1 MRFRTLLLSACIL
14 VSGCGSLGSDV
25 PSSSGAG
32 SAALPDSILA
42 IMKKPRYSKATW
54 SLLASDVNTGE
65 TFYALN
71 PDRMALTGS
80 TRKLFSVGLALNTLG
95 PTRRQTTQVFRQG
108 PVTAG
113 VLNGNLVLVGGGD
126 LSFGGRRLSPD
137 LIEFTN
143 FDHNDANGLG
153 TAVLTPQDPLS
164 GLDQLAASIK
174 ASGITSITGEIAV
187 DDRLFEA
194 YRVPNGNLLITPM
207 MLNENQID
215 VSVTPAALGAPA
227 TVEYRPA
234 TGFFSVTANVTTV
247 AAGAPT
253 NVDFSGNRLTNGV
266 GGTGTV
272 QGTIPLDY
280 QAPLSKSSSLVGTFR
295 VEDPNSFARTA
306 FIEALKR
313 QGIAVAATAVSTN
326 PVGIL
331 PGSFSY
337 SPDTQVAKFDSLPQ
351 AEHAKL
357 VLKVSLNLGANLALS
372 LFGLEKGQ
380 RTRDGALAAER
391 LTLVEEYGLNGNQFL
406 FPTNG
411 SGTPDSQAAPRAFV
425 QFLTR
430 MSKSPVAAELQ
441 AALPV
446 LGVDGSLATSG
457 TALPGKGHVFAKPG
471 TTVTAGPDG
480 QTLELKAQCLA
491 GYIET
496 KSGRKLAYALMVNDA
511 GPVLDIGADVGQVFE
526 DEGTISSLIYESL

>member
-1 MRFRTLLLSACIL
+1 VKIQSFILAAC
-14 VSGCGSLGSDV
+14 VFAVGCGPVGSEV
-25 PSSSGAG
+25 GASTSSTA
-32 SAALPDSILA
+32 AALPDNILA

-54 SLLASDVNTGE
+54 SLLVSDVATGQ
-65 TFYALN
+65 TFFALN
-71 PDRMALTGS
+71 PDKMALTGS

-95 PTRRQTTQVFRQG
+95 ANRRQSTQVFRQG
-108 PVTAG
+108 AVTGG

-126 LSFGGRRLSPD
+126 LSLGGRRLSPD
-137 LIEFTN
+137 TIQFTN

-153 TAVLTPQDPLS
+153 TAILTPQDPLT

-174 ASGITSITGEIAV
+174 AAGITSITGEIAV

-215 VSVTPAALGAPA
+215 VSLTPTALGAPA
-227 TVEYRPA
+227 TLEVRPI
-234 TGFFSVTANVTTV
+234 TGFFSVTANVTTA
-247 AAGAPT
+247 AAGAPA
-253 NVDFSGNRLTNGV
+253 NVDFSGNRLTSGV
-266 GGTGTV
+266 GGVGTV

-280 QAPLSKSSSLVGTFR
+280 RAPLSKIGSLVGTFR

-313 QGIAVAATAVSTN
+313 QGIAVAATAVAAN

-337 SPDTQVAKFDSLPQ
+337 SPDTEVAKFDSLPQ
-351 AEHAKL
+351 AQHAKL

-380 RTRDGALAAER
+380 RTRDGALAVER
-391 LTLVEEYGLNGNQFL
+391 LALVEDYGLNGNQFL

-430 MSKSPVAAELQ
+430 MSKSPVAGEFQ

-457 TALPGKGHVFAKPG
+457 TSLPGKGHVFAKPG
-471 TTVTAGPDG
+471 TTITPGPDG

-491 GYIET
+491 GYIES

-511 GPVLDIGADVGQVFE
+511 GVVTDIESDVGQVFE